1 MISQYPKFNW
11 VVCHSPY
18 SIGFDGVE
26 GTDYGHTHHEL
37 NIAWGRTVGSAL
49 LFLFLFFLSHNA
61 LNRFDLYWAKSGIF
75 YRHGE
80 GGFIN
85 VRMPWVVILK
95 PNNEFIQHSGRIMA
109 T

>member
-37 NIAWGRTVGSAL
+37 NIAWGRTAGSAL
-49 LFLFLFFLSHNA
+49 LIFSFFLSHNA
-61 LNRFDLYWAKSGIF
+61 LIGSTFIGQSLEYSIDMEMVDSSTYVC
-75 YRHGE
+75 HGSLS
-80 GGFIN
+80 F
-85 VRMPWVVILK
+85 K
-95 PNNEFIQHSGRIMA
+95 PVTQQ
-109 T
+109 